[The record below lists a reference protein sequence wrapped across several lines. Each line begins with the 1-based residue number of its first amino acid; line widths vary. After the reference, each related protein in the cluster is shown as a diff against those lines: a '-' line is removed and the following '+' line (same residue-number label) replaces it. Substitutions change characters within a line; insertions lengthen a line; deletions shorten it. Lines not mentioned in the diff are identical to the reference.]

1 MRKRRLE
8 KAAKRLLA
16 AGLSAGLIMSMLA
29 GCGAGAKKPA
39 ETSATET
46 NAAATSTTETGTTE
60 TGADPGKKT
69 VSGTQNTEASQNTNT
84 ADPQNTTESGKDSEK
99 RQAALDAVAEARKEQ
114 REAAERREQERKNY
128 AMKSGTRAYA
138 TTAFP
143 EYEVV
148 DEAAWDVDAGALS
161 LAAMPAAP
169 YYAAAAPAGMAAA
182 PTYGGM
188 AQGAYP
194 GTQDPG
200 EWTAPDWNTEEY
212 RYFAENPWRSV
223 KTSPFSTFAADVD
236 TASYANL
243 RRMLLR
249 GQTVPA
255 DAVRIEEMINYFTY
269 DYPEP
274 EGKAPFSVTTE
285 LSPCPW
291 NKDTELLL
299 VGLQAKKLDSRE
311 LPPSNLVFLVDVS
324 GSMDEPDKLPL
335 VQRAFLQLTETLS
348 DEDCISLVTYASS
361 DTVVLEGV
369 PGSQRAKIAAAVE
382 DLMAGGGTN
391 GGDGILTAY
400 ELAAKHYIP
409 GGNNRVI
416 LATDGDLNIGI
427 TDEGSLTRLIKKE
440 AESGVFLSVLGF
452 GTGNLS
458 DARMEAL
465 ADNGNGNY
473 SYIDSISEARKV
485 LTEERGGTLFTVA
498 KDVKLQVEFNPE
510 MVKGYR
516 LIGYENRVMAAEEFA
531 DDKKDGGELGAG
543 HRVTALYEL
552 VPVDSAMELPEVVSR
567 YGANS
572 AESGEKAA
580 ADAGSGTEAATGI
593 TASGAGSE
601 SGAATD
607 LTATGA
613 GSANG
618 SKDTELLAVNLRWKE
633 PEASES
639 QLITVPVTRQ
649 QFRETMSDNLS
660 FAAGVAQAG
669 MLLKESEWAG
679 DSTYQGILERLN
691 AIPEIRKDS
700 MKSEFLYLLE
710 RLERGN

>member
-1 MRKRRLE
+1 M
-8 KAAKRLLA
+8 
-16 AGLSAGLIMSMLA
+16 
-29 GCGAGAKKPA
+29 
-39 ETSATET
+39 
-46 NAAATSTTETGTTE
+46 
-60 TGADPGKKT
+60 
-69 VSGTQNTEASQNTNT
+69 
-84 ADPQNTTESGKDSEK
+84 
-99 RQAALDAVAEARKEQ
+99 
-114 REAAERREQERKNY
+114 
-128 AMKSGTRAYA
+128 
-138 TTAFP
+138 
-143 EYEVV
+143 
-148 DEAAWDVDAGALS
+148 
-161 LAAMPAAP
+161 
-169 YYAAAAPAGMAAA
+169 
-182 PTYGGM
+182 
-188 AQGAYP
+188 
-194 GTQDPG
+194 
-200 EWTAPDWNTEEY
+200 
-212 RYFAENPWRSV
+212 
-223 KTSPFSTFAADVD
+223 
-236 TASYANL
+236 
-243 RRMLLR
+243 
-249 GQTVPA
+249 
-255 DAVRIEEMINYFTY
+255 
-269 DYPEP
+269 
-274 EGKAPFSVTTE
+274 
-285 LSPCPW
+285 
-291 NKDTELLL
+291 
-299 VGLQAKKLDSRE
+299 
-311 LPPSNLVFLVDVS
+311 
-324 GSMDEPDKLPL
+324 
-335 VQRAFLQLTETLS
+335 
-348 DEDCISLVTYASS
+348 
-361 DTVVLEGV
+361 
-369 PGSQRAKIAAAVE
+369 
-382 DLMAGGGTN
+382 
-391 GGDGILTAY
+391 
-400 ELAAKHYIP
+400 
-409 GGNNRVI
+409 
-416 LATDGDLNIGI
+416 
-427 TDEGSLTRLIKKE
+427 
-440 AESGVFLSVLGF
+440 
-452 GTGNLS
+452 
-458 DARMEAL
+458 
-465 ADNGNGNY
+465 
-473 SYIDSISEARKV
+473 

-572 AESGEKAA
+572 AESGEKEA

-607 LTATGA
+607 LTAAAA